1 MEGGL
6 AASFNREQI
15 RAALA
20 ETDPAYS
27 FYLDLESGEVVRVP
41 DTEDSP
47 EAEALRNQV
56 MEGYGDRFRYIPGGN
71 PSPTD
76 ADVQNWMD
84 AEGL

>member
-1 MEGGL
+1 V
-6 AASFNREQI
+6 ASSYNREQI

-20 ETDPAYS
+20 ETDPACS
-27 FYLDLESGEVVRVP
+27 FYLDLESGEVLRVS
-41 DTEDSP
+41 DTEATP

-71 PSPTD
+71 EAPTD
-76 ADVQNWMD
+76 ADVESWLE